1 MCEADA
7 FSGAPRYPCI
17 KRYVPEFPAV
27 TWSCVGHV
35 STFGNDRI
43 CQNQLSRAGHDR
55 GDAHE
60 GAGAG
65 QGISV
70 LAVLQMND
78 AEHSLAV
85 TNTSA
90 AVTPDRRAGDRD
102 AGRRSPG
109 TSVVIGGTPP
119 IRACAGALTVPARR
133 WLRALAPPA
142 GLEAAARCQVPG
154 PGAAAV
160 VAGNEVGITGARQ
173 CAVPLGSAHLCAGF
187 ICGNMEM
194 PWWRGCGCFPGGQGV
209 AGSNPAVPTGSR
221 VFRKYFSPTRA
232 SKRAIRL

>member
-78 AEHSLAV
+78 AAHSLAV

-187 ICGNMEM
+187 SCGNMEM
-194 PWWRGCGCFPGGQGV
+194 SWWRGCGCFPGGQGV
-209 AGSNPAVPTGSR
+209 AGSNPAVPT
-221 VFRKYFSPTRA
+221 VFRTLVP
-232 SKRAIRL
+232 